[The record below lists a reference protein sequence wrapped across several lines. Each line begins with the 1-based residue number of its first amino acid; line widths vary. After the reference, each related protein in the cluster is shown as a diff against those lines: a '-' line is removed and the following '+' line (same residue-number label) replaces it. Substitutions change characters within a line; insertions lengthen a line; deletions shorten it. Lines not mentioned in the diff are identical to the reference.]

1 MKIRS
6 NADKNMD
13 DFIAAGSNNPGS
25 EKQVVSK
32 KENVQNFTI
41 WLPKKFHREIKLYA
55 IVNDKLMSDVI
66 REIIQ
71 RGAEAYQKE
80 NPDFPGWQE

>member
-13 DFIAAGSNNPGS
+13 AFIAAGSNNPAS
-25 EKQVVSK
+25 VKQAAAK
-32 KENVQNFTI
+32 KEDTQNFTVF
-41 WLPKKFHREIKLYA
+41 LPKKFHREIKLYA
-55 IVNDKLMSDVI
+55 IANDKLMSDVI
-66 REIIQ
+66 HEIIQ

>member
-13 DFIAAGSNNPGS
+13 DFIAAGSNNPGGV
-25 EKQVVSK
+25 KQTATK
-32 KENVQNFTI
+32 KEDTQNFTVF
-41 WLPKKFHREIKLYA
+41 LPKKFHREIKLYA

-80 NPDFPGWQE
+80 DPNFPLWKE

>member
-1 MKIRS
+1 MKIRN

-13 DFIAAGSNNPGS
+13 DFIAAGSNNPGGV
-25 EKQVVSK
+25 KQADAK
-32 KENVQNFTI
+32 KEDTQNFTVF
-41 WLPKKFHREIKLYA
+41 LPKKFHREIKLYA

-80 NPDFPGWQE
+80 DPDFPGWQE